1 MSIVVRDLE
10 TGQEKE
16 LHSIAEPSYYA
27 AGVTVSPD
35 GQQLAFMVAEK
46 ESGSKVL
53 NIIKVMPAAGGE
65 ARDVLRGVQSS
76 WRGLVWTP
84 DGLSLLFPQRVSSA
98 DSKAGL
104 WLVSV
109 RGGEPRK
116 LELTAEGLRDVSI
129 HPDGR
134 HIAFTATQGRYE
146 VWVMENFLPAGAT
159 ASK

>member
-1 MSIVVRDLE
+1 MSIVVRDLQ

-16 LHSIAEPSYYA
+16 LHSITEPSYYDS
-27 AGVTVSPD
+27 GVALSRD

-46 ESGSKVL
+46 EGGSKVL
-53 NIIKVMPAAGGE
+53 SVIKLMSAAGGE
-65 ARDVLRGVQSS
+65 ARDLLRGVQRS
-76 WRGLVWTP
+76 WRGLAWTP
-84 DGLSLLFPQRVSSA
+84 DGLGLLFAQRASSA
-98 DSKAGL
+98 DSKADL
-104 WLVSV
+104 WLIPV

-146 VWVMENFLPAGAT
+146 VWVMENFLPAVT